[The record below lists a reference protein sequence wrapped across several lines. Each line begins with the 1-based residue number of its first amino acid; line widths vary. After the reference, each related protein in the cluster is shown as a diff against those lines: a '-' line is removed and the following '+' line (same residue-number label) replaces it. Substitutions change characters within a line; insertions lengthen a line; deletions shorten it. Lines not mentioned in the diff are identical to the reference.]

1 MPAEQHTSN
10 HAALYQELVNMISN
24 EVYYDLI
31 KMLREI
37 RQHEAVSK
45 IRKREE
51 KYRQYHH
58 SRAYNITHKNILRNM
73 LNKRTKHK

>member
-1 MPAEQHTSN
+1 MPAEQCKSN
-10 HAALYQELVNMISN
+10 HAAMYQGLVNMISN

-45 IRKREE
+45 IRNREE
-51 KYRQYHH
+51 KYRQYHW
-58 SRAYNITHKNILRNM
+58 SRKFNIAHKNIRCNM
-73 LNKRTKHK
+73 LNKRTKNK